1 MRMYTCKLDSWC
13 QIIFLFGVEFESDTE
28 ALCKHIIISII
39 NYTFMCNIKF
49 LPVHELL
56 SVHTWTFW
64 LDVQSSGHVNC
75 HGSLYCSVLSIF
87 PLFSD
92 LESLDWK
99 FVYCGK
105 YTCAVKILQFAW
117 TLDELFSSVDF
128 VCKQGV
134 QFKIYYVYIL

>member
-1 MRMYTCKLDSWC
+1 MLSL
-13 QIIFLFGVEFESDTE
+13 FL
-28 ALCKHIIISII
+28 
-39 NYTFMCNIKF
+39 
-49 LPVHELL
+49 
-56 SVHTWTFW
+56 
-64 LDVQSSGHVNC
+64 
-75 HGSLYCSVLSIF
+75 
-87 PLFSD
+87 LFSD

-105 YTCAVKILQFAW
+105 YTRTVNILQFAW